1 MKRAAVSI
9 SAVIVGLFLVASL
22 AGFASAGAEANVIH
36 ACYKNETG
44 SGQLRILVATDS
56 CKKNEMALDWNIAG
70 PPGPQGP
77 PGPLG
82 PQGPAGPEGK
92 IGPAGPAGPQGP
104 SGPAGPAGPQGKQG
118 ADGPEG
124 PAGPLGPQG
133 PAGPQGPQ
141 GAQGPQGPQGPAG
154 PAGPGLSSLEVAE
167 GLSPLNSDDDK
178 TILVLCPAGK
188 QVMGGGAS
196 IGGPSSVALTES
208 DFYLDDFGKRVGWLA
223 RASETSPT
231 GAPWILVAHALCAA
245 L

>member
-1 MKRAAVSI
+1 VKRAAVSI
-9 SAVIVGLFLVASL
+9 SAVIVGLFLLVSL
-22 AGFASAGAEANVIH
+22 AGFASAGAEASAIH

-44 SGQLRILVATDS
+44 AGQLRILVGSDS

-70 PPGPQGP
+70 PPGPEGP
-77 PGPLG
+77 AGPLG
-82 PQGPAGPEGK
+82 PQGPAGP
-92 IGPAGPAGPQGP
+92 QGP
-104 SGPAGPAGPQGKQG
+104 SGPSGPAGPQGKQG
-118 ADGPEG
+118 AAGPQG
-124 PAGPLGPQG
+124 PAGPDGPQG

-178 TILVLCPAGK
+178 TLLVLCPAGK

-231 GAPWILVAHALCAA
+231 GAPWILVAHALCAGV
-245 L
+245 

>member
-9 SAVIVGLFLVASL
+9 SAVIVGLFLVVSL
-22 AGFASAGAEANVIH
+22 AGFASAGAEASAIH

-44 SGQLRILVATDS
+44 AGQVRILVGSDS

-77 PGPLG
+77 AGPLG
-82 PQGPAGPEGK
+82 PQGPAGP
-92 IGPAGPAGPQGP
+92 QGP
-104 SGPAGPAGPQGKQG
+104 SGPSGPAGPQGKQG
-118 ADGPEG
+118 AAGPQG
-124 PAGPLGPQG
+124 PAGPDG

-178 TILVLCPAGK
+178 TLLVLCPAGK

-231 GAPWILVAHALCAA
+231 GAPWILVAHALCAGV
-245 L
+245 

>member
-1 MKRAAVSI
+1 VKRAAVSI

-44 SGQLRILVATDS
+44 AGQLRILVATDS

-77 PGPLG
+77 
-82 PQGPAGPEGK
+82 
-92 IGPAGPAGPQGP
+92 
-104 SGPAGPAGPQGKQG
+104 
-118 ADGPEG
+118 
-124 PAGPLGPQG
+124 AGPLGPQG
-133 PAGPQGPQ
+133 PAGPQGKIGPAGPAGPQ
-141 GAQGPQGPQGPAG
+141 GKQGLTGPQGPAGPAGPQGPAGAQGPQGPAGAQGPAG
-154 PAGPGLSSLEVAE
+154 PAGPGLSGLEVVE

-178 TILVLCPAGK
+178 TLLVLCPVGK

-208 DFYLDDFGKRVGWLA
+208 DFYLDDFGKRIGWLA

-245 L
+245 V